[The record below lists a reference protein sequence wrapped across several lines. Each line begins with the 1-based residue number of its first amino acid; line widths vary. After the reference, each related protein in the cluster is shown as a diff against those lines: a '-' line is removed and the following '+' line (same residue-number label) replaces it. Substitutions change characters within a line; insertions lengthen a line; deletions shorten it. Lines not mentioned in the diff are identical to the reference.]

1 MKELTIEEKAKRYD
15 EAIEIINDYYQKTR
29 YSSLSCASNDI
40 EVLEK
45 AFPELKESEDEQHC
59 KWILEYLYD
68 GLRKSDEQFKDHFK
82 AAIAWLEK
90 QGEHANFRNKIQI
103 GDKVTRNKDGVLVN
117 LSQLKRVAKKD
128 EKQGEQKPAAWSEED
143 EDILNTIIN
152 HFKVDIECT
161 DEDDMVRWLK
171 SLKERVQPQPKQ
183 EWSEEDKNMLQSIL
197 DEYKSM
203 SIEKRNWLKS
213 LKGRVQPKQEWSEED
228 ESHIRY
234 LIECLEYCKK
244 GVALTMTTST
254 AQEYIDWLKSLRP
267 QNNITDEELA
277 QAKKDAYND
286 ALDKIEYHSGEP
298 TFDDGWSAAIW
309 FLKKRNTAPQNT

>member
-1 MKELTIEEKAKRYD
+1 MKELSIEQKAKRYD

-103 GDKVTRNKDGVLVN
+103 GDKVTRNEDGVLVN
-117 LSQLKRVAKKD
+117 LSQLKRIAKKD
-128 EKQGEQKPAAWSEED
+128 EKHGEQKPAWSEED
-143 EDILNTIIN
+143 EDIINKILCICDDFEKSFKISPASTKVIKEDVDKIDNWLN
-152 HFKVDIECT
+152 
-161 DEDDMVRWLK
+161 
-171 SLKERVQPQPKQ
+171 SLKGRVQPQPKQ
-183 EWSEEDKNMLQSIL
+183 EWDEEEKNMLQSIL

-203 SIEKRNWLKS
+203 PIEKRNWLKS
-213 LKGRVQPKQEWSEED
+213 LRHQSHWKPSDEQMEILKELVED
-228 ESHIRY
+228 SNQRY
-234 LIECLEYCKK
+234 FYTI
-244 GVALTMTTST
+244 
-254 AQEYIDWLKSLRP
+254 LKSLYEQLKNLR
-267 QNNITDEELA
+267 
-277 QAKKDAYND
+277 
-286 ALDKIEYHSGEP
+286 
-298 TFDDGWSAAIW
+298 DG
-309 FLKKRNTAPQNT
+309 